1 MKYDSFRCNWLFIK
15 QNQKHKHNKLAMFCQ
30 MFCLVNVLKEKVRRI
45 ESYFFLRNRNNFKKV
60 SLYTPEWKK

>member
-1 MKYDSFRCNWLFIK
+1 
-15 QNQKHKHNKLAMFCQ
+15 

-60 SLYTPEWKK
+60 SLYTPEGEKILYKRFNTIYIYINHKKISKQL